1 MILGFHYD
9 CYCYMR
15 RATSSTG
22 YDELRVMNNLPT
34 TANTGPLG
42 YIKEGYETGL
52 DPNYYKPTRKS
63 RRNNCDKNNN
73 KRKRHKH
80 SNKWKEILSFV
91 LDRHHHHHDRLSFLM
106 ILGLKSSMMIAVLLL
121 LLMLFSLVQSKYI
134 SQCKIASLAS
144 GGMQPSLSVA

>member
-1 MILGFHYD
+1 MGDFLFLHYD
-9 CYCYMR
+9 CYCYSR
-15 RATSSTG
+15 RATSSIG
-22 YDELRVMNNLPT
+22 YDELRVMSKLPT

-42 YIKEGYETGL
+42 YIKEGL
-52 DPNYYKPTRKS
+52 DPNYNKPTRKS

-80 SNKWKEILSFV
+80 SNKWKNILSFV
-91 LDRHHHHHDRLSFLM
+91 LDCHHHHHDRLSFLM
-106 ILGLKSSMMIAVLLL
+106 ILGLKSSMIIAVLL